1 MAAFAAL
8 AAVPY
13 YIRERRDNQQNPNRV
28 SLISLVQTA
37 IRQVVPYT
45 TEVAKGLGNIKFSG
59 KPKLSATTLFFA
71 GTGLFF
77 LSGNLFY
84 TPYTPYLKA
93 NGVTDA
99 QVFIAYT
106 ALSVSKV
113 IYLPFNNRLVAAGGG
128 EQRMAKLA
136 YAPRIGGTILAV
148 TAAVFAVGNPN
159 IIFYVTLAAF
169 ISVDLAFSLWN
180 TTTTSSFM
188 KVVPKGG
195 EGKMF
200 GVSQAVTGFGLLLG
214 SIAGGEISASFGY
227 ATSFCT
233 AIVALGLSL
242 WLLRASFARR
252 KVSAESKLEV
262 KTLH

>member
-1 MAAFAAL
+1 
-8 AAVPY
+8 
-13 YIRERRDNQQNPNRV
+13 
-28 SLISLVQTA
+28 
-37 IRQVVPYT
+37 
-45 TEVAKGLGNIKFSG
+45 
-59 KPKLSATTLFFA
+59 
-71 GTGLFF
+71 
-77 LSGNLFY
+77 
-84 TPYTPYLKA
+84 
-93 NGVTDA
+93 
-99 QVFIAYT
+99 
-106 ALSVSKV
+106 
-113 IYLPFNNRLVAAGGG
+113 
-128 EQRMAKLA
+128 
-136 YAPRIGGTILAV
+136 
-148 TAAVFAVGNPN
+148 
-159 IIFYVTLAAF
+159 
-169 ISVDLAFSLWN
+169 
-180 TTTTSSFM
+180 M